1 MSIRKKDEEEVW
13 FDGFRNFRRFFK
25 EYDRIFEKMFEDFE
39 GSLQVSKPQELM
51 SLEKPLEKEIEKG
64 NMKGFF
70 RVQPIRG
77 EGVTGYIAYGELSS
91 IQKPTRTPARA
102 ENLQIAK
109 EDEAL
114 VDVLEEK
121 DAVKVVAEIHGVSM
135 NDIALN
141 MRNNCLEIKA
151 GEKFSK
157 TIEIPKKVDFARASI
172 SYKNGIL
179 QLRLPKTS

>member
-1 MSIRKKDEEEVW
+1 
-13 FDGFRNFRRFFK
+13 
-25 EYDRIFEKMFEDFE
+25 MFEDFE
-39 GSLQVSKPQELM
+39 DSSPVPRPQELM
-51 SLEKPLEKEIEKG
+51 SIEKPTEKEIKKD

-77 EGVTGYIAYGELSS
+77 GVTGYIAYGELSS
-91 IQKPTRTPARA
+91 IQPPTRTPTRA
-102 ENLQIAK
+102 ENLQIVK
-109 EDEAL
+109 EAEPL

-121 DAVKVVAEIHGVSM
+121 DAVKVVAEIHGVSV

-141 MRNNCLEIKA
+141 MRDNHLEIKA

-179 QLRLPKTS
+179 QLRLPKIS